1 MAQTIQLKRSST
13 QGKVPSTSN
22 LSLGELAINTY
33 DGRIFLEKNDGSAA
47 IVQIVTTDSVT
58 TGSIELTQTGSFG
71 QIELD
76 DSKYIKLGTGDD
88 FTIHHNGTN
97 TTLEN
102 ETGDLYIINDTND
115 GDIIFQSDDASG
127 GTETYLTIDGGSSTI
142 EAAKATNFA
151 AAVNIDATTQSTSK
165 TTGALIVDGGV
176 GIAKTLQVGEDVV
189 AYASSDIRYKDNI
202 IKISNPNEK
211 IKQLNGYEFDWNDKH
226 EIYKGTH
233 DVGVIAQEV
242 EKVLPEIVTTRDS
255 GYKAVKYEK
264 IVALLIES
272 NKELIDKVEE
282 LEKRINDLEADSIVI
297 KGID

>member
-1 MAQTIQLKRSST
+1 M
-13 QGKVPSTSN
+13 
-22 LSLGELAINTY
+22 
-33 DGRIFLEKNDGSAA
+33 
-47 IVQIVTTDSVT
+47 QIVTTDSVT

-71 QIELD
+71 QIELN

-88 FTIHHNGTN
+88 FTIHHDGTD
-97 TTLEN
+97 TKLEN

-115 GDIIFQSDDASG
+115 KDIIFQSDNGSG
-127 GTETYLTIDGGSSTI
+127 GVETYLTIDGSASTI

-151 AAVNIDATTQSTSK
+151 AAVNIDATTQSTTK

-176 GIAKTLQVGEDVV
+176 GIAKALNVGEDVT
-189 AYASSDIRYKDNI
+189 AYASSDKRYKDNVI
-202 IKISNPNEK
+202 RISNPNDK

-233 DVGVIAQEV
+233 DIGVIAQEV

-272 NKELIDKVEE
+272 NKELIKRVEE
-282 LEKRINDLEADSIVI
+282 LESKM
-297 KGID
+297 K

>member
-1 MAQTIQLKRSST
+1 MAQTILLRRSST

-33 DGRIFLEKNDGSAA
+33 DGRIFFEKNDGSAA
-47 IVQIVTTDSVT
+47 IVHIVTTDSVS

-76 DSKYIKLGTGDD
+76 DSKYIKIGTGDD
-88 FTIHHNGTN
+88 FTIHHDGTD
-97 TTLEN
+97 TKLEN

-115 GDIIFQSDDASG
+115 KDIIFQSDNGSG
-127 GTETYLTIDGGSSTI
+127 GVETYLTIDGSASTI

-151 AAVNIDATTQSTSK
+151 AAVNIDTTTQSTSK

-176 GIAKTLQVGEDVV
+176 GIAKALNVGEDVT
-189 AYASSDIRYKDNI
+189 AYASSDKRYKDNI
-202 IKISNPNEK
+202 IRISNPNDK

-233 DVGVIAQEV
+233 DIGVIAQEV

-272 NKELIDKVEE
+272 NKELIKRVEE
-282 LEKRINDLEADSIVI
+282 LESKI
-297 KGID
+297 K